1 MQNVKEE
8 ANKLITY
15 VEKNL
20 GRFYPD
26 NTEGYVF
33 ARGVCCPKC
42 GGLIPLIHD
51 SEIARKYYI
60 GFYFNVDEKE
70 FTPHISKFKTDLQ
83 HVKRGIILCPYC
95 RYKIKKT
102 DAYKIWTRNHIK
114 TLNDLIR
121 GELREEIL
129 SAHILFT
136 YC

>member
-20 GRFYPD
+20 GRFYSD